1 MQLIWIKNG
10 HCNAAIPPNDF
21 ENGCRGLRKWVL
33 KLKQGFA
40 GVQKGVSEMKQG
52 FAGCER
58 AFRIENMV
66 LQGYK
71 GVF

>member
-1 MQLIWIKNG
+1 MFLKT
-10 HCNAAIPPNDF
+10 AIAELQSPPNGF

-40 GVQKGVSEMKQG
+40 GVQKGVLELKQG

-58 AFRIENMV
+58 AFRIENRV
-66 LQGYK
+66 LQGYN

>member
-1 MQLIWIKNG
+1 LIEYSIKSVIS
-10 HCNAAIPPNDF
+10 AAIGPNGF
-21 ENGCRGLRKWVL
+21 ENGCRGVRKWVL

-40 GVQKGVSEMKQG
+40 GLQKGVLKMKQG

-66 LQGYK
+66 LQSCN

>member
-1 MQLIWIKNG
+1 MVPNG
-10 HCNAAIPPNDF
+10 FD
-21 ENGCRGLRKWVL
+21 NGCREVRKGVL

-40 GVQKGVSEMKQG
+40 GVQKGVLELKQG

-66 LQGYK
+66 LQGYN